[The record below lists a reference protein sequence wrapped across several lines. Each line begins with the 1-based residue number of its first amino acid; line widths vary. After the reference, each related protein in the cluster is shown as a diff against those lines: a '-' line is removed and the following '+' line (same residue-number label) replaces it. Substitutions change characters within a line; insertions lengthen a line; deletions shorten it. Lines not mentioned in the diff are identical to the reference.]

1 MEEKIDLL
9 LIEVKR
15 VRKELKEVADLL
27 ELHRAEHSIGGQ
39 GGSTSGMGG
48 AAGGHMQQP
57 QQGMGPGMG
66 GGQFPGGNPMGP
78 GMGGM
83 PGMGGTPDFAC
94 LLYTSPSPR
103 DRG

>member
-15 VRKELKEVADLL
+15 MRKELKEVSDLL
-27 ELHRAEHSIGGQ
+27 ELHRSEHSIGGQ
-39 GGSTSGMGG
+39 GGSTSGSGQYQ
-48 AAGGHMQQP
+48 GGHMQQP

-66 GGQFPGGNPMGP
+66 GQFPGGQGMGP

-83 PGMGGTPDFAC
+83 PGMGGTPDFAG
-94 LLYTSPSPR
+94 P
-103 DRG
+103 GM